1 MIIDAIRLI
10 VGGTILSYASYT
22 DCKYREA
29 SNKLWIIMACIG
41 IPLLFFYSDSLTV
54 ALSIIISFLLG
65 FILYLFGMGGADT
78 KAIWAIA
85 ILSPLSPQN
94 FFPLAEFPVGNF
106 PAFLINIFPLTVL
119 VNSLLLILPLPLI
132 FFFYNLWKKHIEFP
146 YCFFGYKIKGYEAE
160 KKFVWAMEKNGKK
173 SITPKKDVD
182 FSRYGNREIWVTPKL
197 PFLLFICVGY
207 ISSFIF
213 GSYFFALLSFL
224 FSKLFSISSTLFF
237 ILSISLF

>member
-94 FFPLAEFPVGNF
+94 FFP
-106 PAFLINIFPLTVL
+106 
-119 VNSLLLILPLPLI
+119 
-132 FFFYNLWKKHIEFP
+132 
-146 YCFFGYKIKGYEAE
+146 
-160 KKFVWAMEKNGKK
+160 FV
-173 SITPKKDVD
+173 P
-182 FSRYGNREIWVTPKL
+182 
-197 PFLLFICVGY
+197 
-207 ISSFIF
+207 
-213 GSYFFALLSFL
+213 
-224 FSKLFSISSTLFF
+224 
-237 ILSISLF
+237 